1 MADEIERIQTGI
13 RGFDSFVE
21 GGFPKGSITLVVGT
35 PGTGKS
41 IFVAETLFNNALKG
55 KKCLYLNLEQG
66 EGKLEKQIRQFGWDL
81 EKAGKNL
88 RIVSV
93 DFPNPGMVE
102 FVLEEVQRLDYDMIA
117 IDSLDSISSS
127 PLETDEVGKMGM
139 DRIAETVIPTL
150 FDAQTVGRLKL
161 KKIFAAISRS
171 RATAFLTTERIEG
184 AQGITRDTISEFL
197 CDNILVLYYMGV
209 GSSQYR
215 TAQIIKMRLSNHEKE
230 FIPFEITKKGIE
242 IRAEK

>member
-1 MADEIERIQTGI
+1 MVNAIERIQSGI
-13 RGFDSFVE
+13 KGFDSFIE
-21 GGFPKGSITLVVGT
+21 GGFPEGSITLVVGT

-41 IFVAETLFNNALKG
+41 IFVAEVLYSNALQG
-55 KKCLYLNLEQG
+55 KRCLYLNLEQS
-66 EGKLEKQIRQFGWDL
+66 EGKLEKQISQFGWDL
-81 EKAGKNL
+81 AKAGKNL

-102 FVLEEVQRLDYDMIA
+102 FVLDEVQRLNYDLIA

-127 PLETDEVGKMGM
+127 PLETDEIGKMGM

-161 KKIFAAISRS
+161 KKIFAAISKS
-171 RATAFLTTERIEG
+171 KATAFLTTEKIEG

-197 CDNILVLYYMGV
+197 CDNILVMYYLGI

-215 TAQIIKMRLSNHEKE
+215 SAQVLKMRLSNHEKD

-242 IRAEK
+242 LR